1 MSEAAEERL
10 YGLIE
15 IAERHQAAVQAALE
29 GLAAERAALAAE
41 RERLGQD
48 VHGLNRNVRAAVLG
62 AVAESMHGA
71 AETGASALK
80 AATGPLLGRL
90 EQVGTTAGQVEASLR
105 RVVLW
110 ASWRLLGWGVAGIA
124 ALALLWW
131 LASSAVLW
139 WDAGAIGEA
148 QQQKALLEAEIDQLQ
163 ANHDAWEKAGMLGK
177 IERCGSR
184 SRPCIR
190 VNENAGSF
198 ESDGHDDY
206 RVIQGY

>member
-15 IAERHQAAVQAALE
+15 IAERQQAAVQAALE
-29 GLAAERAALAAE
+29 GLAAERVALARE

-48 VHGLNRNVRAAVLG
+48 VHSLNRNVRSAVLG

-71 AETGASALK
+71 AETGAAALK

-90 EQVGTTAGQVEASLR
+90 EQVGTSAGQAEATLR
-105 RVVLW
+105 RLVLW
-110 ASWRLLGWGVAGIA
+110 ASWRLLGWVVAGIA
-124 ALALLWW
+124 GLALLWW

-139 WDAGAIGEA
+139 WDAGAIGQA
-148 QQQKALLEAEIDQLQ
+148 QEQKAELAAQVAQLQ
-163 ANHDAWEKAGMLGK
+163 ATQDAWVKAGMLGK
-177 IERCGSR
+177 IEHCGPR
-184 SRPCIR
+184 SRPCIQ
-190 VNENAGSF
+190 VDENAGPF
-198 ESDGHDDY
+198 GEHGEY

>member
-15 IAERHQAAVQAALE
+15 IAERQQAAVQAALE
-29 GLAAERAALAAE
+29 GLAAERAALRAE

-48 VHGLNRNVRAAVLG
+48 VHGLTRNVRTAVQG

-90 EQVGTTAGQVEASLR
+90 EQVGTSAGQAEASLR

-124 ALALLWW
+124 GLALLGW

-139 WDAGAIGEA
+139 WDAGAISQAQEQKGELEA
-148 QQQKALLEAEIDQLQ
+148 QIAELKAT
-163 ANHDAWEKAGMLGK
+163 HDAWVKAGMLGK
-177 IERCGSR
+177 IERCGTQNR
-184 SRPCIR
+184 FCIA
-190 VNENAGSF
+190 VDEGAGAFGEHS
-198 ESDGHDDY
+198 EY